1 VGTVGT
7 VPTIAA
13 AVVDFLESLDGDARV
28 RATAPFDTPDHRE
41 WTYLPDERPGVRL
54 SDLTVEQRELALA
67 LLDVGCSSSG
77 ALTARQIIELNKI
90 LQQLRKGGDEPPDNK
105 FWVRVLGDPRGGAP
119 WAFRV
124 NGHHLAVHI
133 TVVDGELAVTPQFF
147 GANPAVVPRGPFT
160 GLRTLPDEEDLARN
174 VLACLDARQLER
186 AVVAADA
193 PDDIATRH
201 DPVADPSVVPAGLA
215 WTALGARQQLTL
227 QRLIR
232 LYFDRAPASAADA
245 AWSGAVDAG
254 LDAVTFAWA
263 GPLERG
269 QGHYYAVRGP
279 TFLLEYDNTQD
290 GANHIHSVWRDLR
303 GDWGEDLLRAHHAAH
318 HH

>member
-1 VGTVGT
+1 M
-7 VPTIAA
+7 
-13 AVVDFLESLDGDARV
+13 
-28 RATAPFDTPDHRE
+28 
-41 WTYLPDERPGVRL
+41 
-54 SDLTVEQRELALA
+54 
-67 LLDVGCSSSG
+67 
-77 ALTARQIIELNKI
+77 
-90 LQQLRKGGDEPPDNK
+90 
-105 FWVRVLGDPRGGAP
+105 LGDPCGDAP

-133 TVVDGELAVTPQFF
+133 TVVDGQLAVTPQFF

-174 VLACLDARQLER
+174 VLACLEPGQLER
-186 AVVAADA
+186 
-193 PDDIATRH
+193 H
-201 DPVADPSVVPAGLA
+201 DPIADPSVVPAGIA

-227 QRLIR
+227 ERLIR
-232 LYFDRAPASAADA
+232 LYFDRAPAVAADA
-245 AWSGAVDAG
+245 AWSSAVDAG

-279 TFLLEYDNTQD
+279 TFLIEYDNTQD